1 MNKAIKI
8 IKENLKNETVVI
20 ATSGGPDSM
29 VLLHILNNLKQ
40 ELNLKIICAH
50 VNHKLREE
58 SDDEEEMVKEYC
70 KKNDISCEILTIE
83 NYNDDNFHNDA
94 RIKRYNFF
102 EEIVKKCQ
110 AKHLLTAHHGDD
122 LIETILMRIVRGSS
136 LKGYAGFSEK
146 DERKNYCLLRP
157 LINYTK
163 DEILEYAYKHKII
176 YAIDKSNFKNIYTRN
191 RFRKYILPKLK
202 DENPKVHDKFY
213 KFSKTLQMY
222 DEYITKETEKYYNL
236 TYDQELNLKEFKKI
250 PKLIQIKI
258 LEKILYQNYQND
270 LMLIEAKHL
279 SLLNEIIYSDKPNQK
294 INLPNNIIAIK
305 SYNKLTFQKRTKE
318 QNYELELDEFIKL
331 PNGKTIRKI
340 KTTKRKNNNICY
352 LNTKELKMPLYIR
365 NKRNGDKIEVKGL
378 NGTKKI
384 KDIFIDKKIPA
395 KDRSLWPILTDSTGT
410 ILWLPGLKKS
420 KFDKSNEENY
430 DIILEY
436 I

>member
-1 MNKAIKI
+1 
-8 IKENLKNETVVI
+8 
-20 ATSGGPDSM
+20 
-29 VLLHILNNLKQ
+29 
-40 ELNLKIICAH
+40 
-50 VNHKLREE
+50 
-58 SDDEEEMVKEYC
+58 
-70 KKNDISCEILTIE
+70 
-83 NYNDDNFHNDA
+83 
-94 RIKRYNFF
+94 
-102 EEIVKKCQ
+102 
-110 AKHLLTAHHGDD
+110 
-122 LIETILMRIVRGSS
+122 MRIVRGSS

-202 DENPKVHDKFY
+202 DEDPKVHDKFY

-236 TYDQELNLKEFKKI
+236 TYNQALNLKEFKKI

-279 SLLNEIIYSDKPNQK
+279 SLLNEIIYSNKPNQK

-340 KTTKRKNNNICY
+340 KTTKRKSNNICY

>member
-1 MNKAIKI
+1 MNKAINI
-8 IKENLKNETVVI
+8 IKQNLKNESVVI

-29 VLLHILNNLKQ
+29 TLLELVNSLKE
-40 ELNLKIICAH
+40 ELNLKLICAH
-50 VNHKLREE
+50 VNHKIREE
-58 SDDEEEMVKEYC
+58 SDEEEAMVKEYC
-70 KKNDISCEILTIE
+70 KKNNISCEILTID

-102 EEIVKKCQ
+102 EKCVKKCK

-122 LIETILMRIVRGSS
+122 LTETILMRLVRGST
-136 LKGYAGFSEK
+136 LKGYAGFEEK
-146 DERKNYCLLRP
+146 DNRENYIILRP

-163 DEILEYAYKHKII
+163 DEILEYVKKNKIP
-176 YAIDKSNFKNIYTRN
+176 YAIDKSNLKDKYTRN

-202 DENPKVHDKFY
+202 EEDQKVHDKFY

-222 DEYITKETEKYYNL
+222 DEYITKETEKYYKDVYNENL
-236 TYDQELNLKEFKKI
+236 DIHKLKKL

-258 LEKILYQNYQND
+258 LEKHLYQNYQND
-270 LMLIEAKHL
+270 IMLITEKHL
-279 SLLNEIIYSDKPNQK
+279 NLLEEIIHSDKPNQK

-305 SYNKLTFQKRTKE
+305 NYNKLSFK
-318 QNYELELDEFIKL
+318 QNDNIKDYELELDEFIKL
-331 PNGKTIRKI
+331 PNGKTIK
-340 KTTKRKNNNICY
+340 KSTTTSNSNNTCR
-352 LNTKELKMPLYIR
+352 LNTKELKLPLYIR

-384 KDIFIDKKIPA
+384 KDIFIDKKVPIQ
-395 KDRSLWPILTDSTGT
+395 DRSTWPVLVDSKNN
-410 ILWLPGLKKS
+410 ILWLPGLKKT
-420 KFDKSNEENY
+420 KFDKSKEENY

>member
-8 IKENLKNETVVI
+8 IKEKLKNETVVS

-202 DENPKVHDKFY
+202 DEDPKVHDKFY

-236 TYDQELNLKEFKKI
+236 TYNQALNLKEFKKI

-279 SLLNEIIYSDKPNQK
+279 SLLNEIIYSNKPNQK

-318 QNYELELDEFIKL
+318 QNYELELDEFRSEEH
-331 PNGKTIRKI
+331 TS
-340 KTTKRKNNNICY
+340 
-352 LNTKELKMPLYIR
+352 ELQSR
-365 NKRNGDKIEVKGL
+365 
-378 NGTKKI
+378 
-384 KDIFIDKKIPA
+384 
-395 KDRSLWPILTDSTGT
+395 
-410 ILWLPGLKKS
+410 
-420 KFDKSNEENY
+420 
-430 DIILEY
+430 
-436 I
+436 